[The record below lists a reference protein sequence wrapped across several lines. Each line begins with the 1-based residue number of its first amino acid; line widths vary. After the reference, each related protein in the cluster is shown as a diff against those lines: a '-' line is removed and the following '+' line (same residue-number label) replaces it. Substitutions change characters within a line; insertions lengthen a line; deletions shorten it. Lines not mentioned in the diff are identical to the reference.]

1 MGTNNKKSF
10 LTYIGIVTA
19 ILIIVNII
27 SRNLF
32 FRWDLTENKMYSL
45 SDSSKSVVG
54 KIDDRLTM
62 KVYFS
67 DNLPGE
73 YGNNRRY
80 LQDILEEYTAYS
92 GGNIHFEFYR
102 PDDDEKM
109 QEDAQ
114 KSGIQ
119 PVQLQVIE
127 NDNLE
132 IKRVYMGMVFLYED
146 EREIIPVIQTTTGLE
161 YDITTKI
168 KKLVDSQKETIGI
181 VQLSKQENINTENI
195 SQILRERYNVRNT
208 DLSLVVSTDV
218 SLLLMNG
225 VEDSLAIDERQNLE
239 DFISR
244 GGNLLLSQ
252 SRIITDLA
260 TQQANPIE
268 SNIFT
273 LLESYGLKLAPNL
286 VMDQNCGKVNVQQ
299 NLGFI
304 RIPVPMDYPFLPIIK
319 KEGFNDESVMVS
331 GLEALRLMFPS
342 EIILEDTSAQMINET
357 SIITPLFTS
366 SSRSTTMEE
375 FFNLS
380 PDPNNNPAFR
390 QLNETGKVLGAL
402 VETTNAESGVMS
414 QLVLISDS
422 KFMAD
427 DGGGAA
433 PENHIFIM
441 NAADY
446 LLGDKELIALRSRE
460 ITNRPLKELEDEEKS
475 RWKWINILLPSIL
488 VVGFGFIR
496 LKREN
501 SRGKV
506 LEEIYD

>member
-1 MGTNNKKSF
+1 MGTQNKKSF
-10 LTYIGIVTA
+10 LTYIGIVAA
-19 ILIIVNII
+19 ILIIVNIV
-27 SRNLF
+27 SRNMF

-92 GGNIHFEFYR
+92 GGNIHFEFYSSN
-102 PDDDEKM
+102 DDEKM

-146 EREIIPVIQTTTGLE
+146 ERETIPVIQTTTGLE

-168 KKLVDSQKETIGI
+168 KKLVDTNKETLAIAKTG
-181 VQLSKQENINTENI
+181 SQENINNKNVSQMLGQRYNIRNINLGQAVAENI
-195 SQILRERYNVRNT
+195 S
-208 DLSLVVSTDV
+208 
-218 SLLLMNG
+218 LLLING
-225 VEDSLAIDERQNLE
+225 VEDSLTFDEQQNLQN
-239 DFISR
+239 FILR
-244 GGNLLLSQ
+244 GGNLLLAQ
-252 SRIITDLA
+252 SRIKTDLA
-260 TQQANPIE
+260 TQQANPVE
-268 SNIFT
+268 SNIFS
-273 LLESYGLKLAPNL
+273 LLDSYGLHIASNL
-286 VMDQNCGKVNVQQ
+286 VLDQNCGKVNVQQ

-319 KEGFNDESVMVS
+319 KDGFNDDIVMVN
-331 GLEALRLMFPS
+331 GLEAVRMMFPS
-342 EIILEDTSAQMINET
+342 EVIINDSALVPDNVN
-357 SIITPLFTS
+357 IIPLFTS
-366 SSRSTTMEE
+366 SNQSTSMEE
-375 FFNLS
+375 FFNLN
-380 PDPNNNPAFR
+380 PDPNANPSFR
-390 QLNETGKVLGAL
+390 QLNEPGKVLGAL
-402 VETTNAESGVMS
+402 AEVSHS
-414 QLVLISDS
+414 DNRSLSHLILISDS
-422 KFMAD
+422 KFISD
-427 DGGGAA
+427 DGGGAS
-433 PENHIFIM
+433 PENHIFVM
-441 NAADY
+441 NAVDY
-446 LLGDKELIALRSRE
+446 LLGDRELISLRSRE
-460 ITNRPLKELEDEEKS
+460 ITNRPLEELEDEEKS

-501 SRGKV
+501 SRAKV

>member
-1 MGTNNKKSF
+1 MNMHNKKSF
-10 LTYIGIVTA
+10 ITYIITIAA
-19 ILIIVNII
+19 ILVIVNIV

-32 FRWDLTENKMYSL
+32 FRLDLTDNKMYSL
-45 SDSSKSVVG
+45 SESSKTVVG

-80 LQDILEEYTAYS
+80 LQDILEEYAAYS
-92 GGNIHFEFYR
+92 NGNIHFEFFR

-109 QEDAQ
+109 QEDAR

-127 NDNLE
+127 NDALE
-132 IKRVYMGMVFLYED
+132 VKRVYMGMVFLYED
-146 EREIIPVIQTTTGLE
+146 DRETIPVIQTTTGLE

-168 KKLVDSQKETIGI
+168 KKMVDLQKENIGI
-181 VQLSKQENINTENI
+181 AQLTGQENIKTENI

-208 DLSLVVSTDV
+208 NLSLPVSDDI

-225 VEDSLAIDERQNLE
+225 VEDSLADDERQNLE
-239 DFISR
+239 NFINR
-244 GGNLLLSQ
+244 GGNLLLTQ
-252 SRIITDLA
+252 NRIKTDLA
-260 TQQANPIE
+260 TQQASPIVSDIFSVLE
-268 SNIFT
+268 LYGINIA
-273 LLESYGLKLAPNL
+273 SNL
-286 VMDQNCGKVNVQQ
+286 VLDKNCGKVNVQQ
-299 NLGFI
+299 NLGFL

-319 KEGFNDESVMVS
+319 KEKFNDEISLVS

-342 EIILEDTSAQMINET
+342 EIVFDDTSFVIDN
-357 SIITPLFTS
+357 IVVTPLFS
-366 SSRSTTMEE
+366 SSDRSTTMEE
-375 FFNLS
+375 FFNLN
-380 PDPNNNPAFR
+380 PDPQQNPSFR
-390 QLNETGKVLGAL
+390 QLNEPGKVMGVL
-402 VETTNAESGVMS
+402 VEKKYVETRLVS
-414 QLVLISDS
+414 QLILVSDS
-422 KFMAD
+422 KFMSDA
-427 DGGGAA
+427 GGGSAS
-433 PENHIFIM
+433 ENKIFVM

-460 ITNRPLKELEDEEKS
+460 ITNRPLEELEDKEKS

-501 SRGKV
+501 SRAKV

>member
-1 MGTNNKKSF
+1 MGTQNKKSF
-10 LTYIGIVTA
+10 LTYIGIVAA
-19 ILIIVNII
+19 ILIIVNIV
-27 SRNLF
+27 SRNMF

-92 GGNIHFEFYR
+92 GGNIHFEFFSSN
-102 PDDDEKM
+102 DDEKM

-146 EREIIPVIQTTTGLE
+146 ERETIPVIQTTTGLE
-161 YDITTKI
+161 YEITTKI
-168 KKLVDSQKETIGI
+168 KKLVDTNKETLAIAKTG
-181 VQLSKQENINTENI
+181 SQENINNENVSQMLGQRYNIRNINLGQAVAENI
-195 SQILRERYNVRNT
+195 S
-208 DLSLVVSTDV
+208 
-218 SLLLMNG
+218 LLLING
-225 VEDSLAIDERQNLE
+225 VEDSLTFDEQQNLQN
-239 DFISR
+239 FILR
-244 GGNLLLSQ
+244 GGNLLLAQ
-252 SRIITDLA
+252 SRIKTDLA
-260 TQQANPIE
+260 TQQANPVE
-268 SNIFT
+268 SNIFS
-273 LLESYGLKLAPNL
+273 LLDSYGLHIASNL
-286 VMDQNCGKVNVQQ
+286 VLDQNCGKVNVQQ

-304 RIPVPMDYPFLPIIK
+304 RIPIPMDYPFLPIIK
-319 KEGFNDESVMVS
+319 EDGFNEKNVMVN
-331 GLEALRLMFPS
+331 GLETLRMMFPS
-342 EIILEDTSAQMINET
+342 EVIVNDSITAPDNVNII
-357 SIITPLFTS
+357 PLFTS
-366 SSRSTTMEE
+366 SNQSTSMEE
-375 FFNLS
+375 FFNLN
-380 PDPNNNPAFR
+380 PDPNANPSFR
-390 QLNETGKVLGAL
+390 QLNESGKVLGAL
-402 VETTNAESGVMS
+402 AEIYLSESGSLS
-414 QLVLISDS
+414 QLILISDS
-422 KFMAD
+422 KFIAD
-427 DGGGAA
+427 DGGGTA

-441 NAADY
+441 NAVDY
-446 LLGDKELIALRSRE
+446 LLGDRELISLRSRE
-460 ITNRPLKELEDEEKS
+460 ITNRPLEELTDEEKS

-501 SRGKV
+501 SRAKV